1 MIYLEPRSVFDSA
14 IVQEEPV
21 VYGLDK
27 LIKVLMNQHDCD
39 YFEAL
44 DFYCFNIE
52 PLQQRAGL
60 IIREDDDANT

>member
-21 VYGLDK
+21 VYDFDK
-27 LIKVLMNQHDCD
+27 LIEVLMSQNDWD
-39 YFEAL
+39 YFDAL

-52 PLQQRAGL
+52 PLQQYVGL
-60 IIREDDDANT
+60 IIREDDNADT